1 MKSFPIGRWS
11 IAALWCLGSLSASPG
26 ASLIEAVRQA
36 PAVEAA
42 LQRSEA
48 ALLRAGVAARWANP
62 ELEGML
68 ADKET
73 PEDRMPMWAVSLKQP
88 LPKYGERSA
97 ARARAQAAQA
107 MAEAEADLLAGE
119 TARTAAE
126 AIAAYESAG
135 QRMALLTRQ
144 LEQTERTR
152 TAVEARLGT
161 GQGRVSEELALQSR
175 ATGLRLALAQEQR
188 RRDDADSE
196 LRQQLGLRPDDPRPT
211 FEAPE
216 PDQIQADAA
225 PAQRLVEAQQAEA
238 RAMMNMARAEGRP
251 MTSVGV
257 SFEREEVELG
267 NEDTIGVVFMTEL
280 PWNSHRY
287 GRAEERA
294 AKAELA
300 GSTAEADAL
309 RRRIETD
316 VGQARRLI
324 RLAGETRASVEETQ
338 KRVEQEY
345 DALINAAGASGMADG
360 SSVLM
365 LLELLDRSTELAMQ
379 SIEAETDARMAQ
391 AGLWRYQSILK
402 GELHE

>member
-1 MKSFPIGRWS
+1 MLVAAWGGILPIAR
-11 IAALWCLGSLSASPG
+11 PTT
-26 ASLIEAVRQA
+26 LIEAVGQA

-48 ALLRAGVAARWANP
+48 ALLRTGVAARWADP
-62 ELEGML
+62 ELEGMV

-73 PEDRMPMWAVSLKQP
+73 PEDRMPMWGVSLKQP

-119 TARTAAE
+119 TARAAAE

-152 TAVEARLGT
+152 AAVEARLGT
-161 GQGRVSEELALQSR
+161 GQGRASEELALQSR
-175 ATGLRLALAQEQR
+175 VTGLRLTLAQEQR

-196 LRQQLGLRPDDPRPT
+196 LRQQLGLRPDDPRPA

-216 PDQIQADAA
+216 PDQIRADAA

-238 RAMMNMARAEGRP
+238 RAMMHMARAEGRP

-294 AKAELA
+294 AKADLA
-300 GSTAEADAL
+300 GRTAEADAL
-309 RRRIETD
+309 RRRIEAD

-345 DALINAAGASGMADG
+345 DALVNAAGATGMADG

-379 SIEAETDARMAQ
+379 VIEAETDARMAR